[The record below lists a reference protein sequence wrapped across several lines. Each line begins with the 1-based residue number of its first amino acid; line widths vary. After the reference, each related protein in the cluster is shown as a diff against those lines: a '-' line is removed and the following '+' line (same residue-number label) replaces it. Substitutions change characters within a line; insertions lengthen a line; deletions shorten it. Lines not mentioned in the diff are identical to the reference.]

1 MAGYFLDTLGLA
13 AVMAFLVIIRFLRTT
28 KTAVWLQVPGSVT
41 GVRVRAVGD
50 LSETLIDVAYSFE
63 GRAFEAGDLMTDGA
77 QLRDFPVK
85 TPVDLLV
92 NPANPRE
99 CRVKDRY

>member
-1 MAGYFLDTLGLA
+1 MASYFVDALGLT
-13 AVMAFLVIIRFLRTT
+13 AVMAFLVVTRLLRTR
-28 KTAVWLQVPGSVT
+28 KTAGWLPIRGSIT
-41 GVRVRAVGD
+41 GVRVRAMGD

-63 GRAFEAGDLMTDGA
+63 GRAFEAGDLVTNGA
-77 QLRDFPVK
+77 ELRDFPVK

-92 NPANPRE
+92 NPTNPRE